1 MAIAARQQRLPMIRP
16 YGAVGSCEPETE
28 AEFVEPTH
36 GGQRTLADLTA
47 TSRTSEPLV
56 QILRARRDAAPAY

>member
-36 GGQRTLADLTA
+36 GGQRTAPA
-47 TSRTSEPLV
+47 AAAEHV
-56 QILRARRDAAPAY
+56 RARLPRATALSRCDAL